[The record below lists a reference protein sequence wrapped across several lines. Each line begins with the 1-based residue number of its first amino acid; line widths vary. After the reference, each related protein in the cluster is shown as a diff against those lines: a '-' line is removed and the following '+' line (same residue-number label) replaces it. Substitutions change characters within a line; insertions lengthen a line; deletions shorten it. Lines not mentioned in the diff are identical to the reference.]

1 MEESPS
7 GAGSHKRTR
16 PVEAAG
22 AADAQTRPPR
32 LGKHCAFSPS
42 FHRALPHHKHT
53 QRKTRKSTGHWA
65 SWSPFSQFRTHMNF
79 RGSSHKCVHDLAP
92 GRSATAVGRRCGCT
106 RARYATAQSSVAQS
120 TAACAGPA
128 LGGGPARRQPDQTQA
143 ADSMALTRRRTVKDR
158 RTQPRL
164 SPTFYAR
171 AEPSLTVQP
180 RWNWQPRHD
189 SAACCGR
196 TFREPAT
203 PLQIQTV
210 FFSHVSH

>member
-65 SWSPFSQFRTHMNF
+65 SWSPFSQFRTHMHFRRAAFSVTSSCARLAASSSGRNNLMIGGFSVRAALSTSTFTKTQASGRLGALSADFGTHTNF
-79 RGSSHKCVHDLAP
+79 R
-92 GRSATAVGRRCGCT
+92 RAVLSLGHSCLNQINETIEQRVVCP
-106 RARYATAQSSVAQS
+106 S
-120 TAACAGPA
+120 T
-128 LGGGPARRQPDQTQA
+128 
-143 ADSMALTRRRTVKDR
+143 
-158 RTQPRL
+158 
-164 SPTFYAR
+164 
-171 AEPSLTVQP
+171 
-180 RWNWQPRHD
+180 
-189 SAACCGR
+189 
-196 TFREPAT
+196 
-203 PLQIQTV
+203 
-210 FFSHVSH
+210 